1 MASTWII
8 TIVYL
13 PFLYINSIF
22 LMIQPQSRY
31 FRKLN
36 RHHLRNTYEN
46 KSCHLCFGSF
56 GIQAIE
62 KGYLTVQ
69 QIEAVRRTLS
79 SRLKRKG
86 KIWIRAYPSSSCTAK
101 PKEVR
106 MGRGKGNVSYWY
118 CTVKPGRV
126 LFEIIAAKQY
136 SALIVP
142 ALQFSLR
149 KLSIRAQII
158 SR

>member
-1 MASTWII
+1 
-8 TIVYL
+8 
-13 PFLYINSIF
+13 
-22 LMIQPQSRY
+22 
-31 FRKLN
+31 
-36 RHHLRNTYEN
+36 
-46 KSCHLCFGSF
+46 
-56 GIQAIE
+56 
-62 KGYLTVQ
+62 
-69 QIEAVRRTLS
+69 
-79 SRLKRKG
+79 
-86 KIWIRAYPSSSCTAK
+86 
-101 PKEVR
+101 

-118 CTVKPGRV
+118 CTVKPGHV

>member
-1 MASTWII
+1 MAPISAI
-8 TIVYL
+8 TTFVYIL
-13 PFLYINSIF
+13 FLYINLIF

-46 KSCHLCFGSF
+46 KSSHLCFGSF

-86 KIWIRAYPSSSCTAK
+86 KI
-101 PKEVR
+101 
-106 MGRGKGNVSYWY
+106 
-118 CTVKPGRV
+118 
-126 LFEIIAAKQY
+126 
-136 SALIVP
+136 
-142 ALQFSLR
+142 
-149 KLSIRAQII
+149 
-158 SR
+158 